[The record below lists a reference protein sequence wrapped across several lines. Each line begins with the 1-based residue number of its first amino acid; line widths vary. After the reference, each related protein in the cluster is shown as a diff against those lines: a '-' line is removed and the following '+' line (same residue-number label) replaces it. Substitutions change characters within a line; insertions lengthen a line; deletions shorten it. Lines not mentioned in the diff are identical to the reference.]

1 MWVKRVRKYLS
12 NVFYAWA
19 SISSRRVQAL
29 DKRLLQYSMTKYI
42 HLWRMEIQL
51 QWKKEKVSYNKIW
64 SHYRRAS
71 SKYGNVQFFFLL
83 IQNNSSSDCYED
95 CILGKI
101 QTIIPKKW
109 YKIWTHRKI
118 HPYRSLTSPM
128 QENSFGDDWYFL
140 MTKDDNSYW
149 RSLYFIKNKSEIP
162 RYLESFFKKT
172 NKAFRKRNQDFQI
185 K

>member
-1 MWVKRVRKYLS
+1 MIENIFKQLLDQETFLLSMWVKRVRKYLS

-118 HPYRSLTSPM
+118 HPYRSLKSDARK
-128 QENSFGDDWYFL
+128 FIWRWLIFL
-140 MTKDDNSYW
+140 ND
-149 RSLYFIKNKSEIP
+149 
-162 RYLESFFKKT
+162 
-172 NKAFRKRNQDFQI
+172 KRWQ
-185 K
+185 